1 VLLVYLSKSTVQGT
15 LLKELWATNISK
27 ASFRLT
33 VLTKYY
39 SLSNKRTFEVTLFSN
54 SETCLVFIS
63 VVFYFW
69 VRKISGGSWAVTRGG
84 TSL

>member
-1 VLLVYLSKSTVQGT
+1 VLLVYLSKSTVRGT
-15 LLKELWATNISK
+15 QLKELWATNISE
-27 ASFRLT
+27 ASFRLK

-39 SLSNKRTFEVTLFSN
+39 SLSNKRTSEDTLFSD
-54 SETCLVFIS
+54 SKTCLIFIS